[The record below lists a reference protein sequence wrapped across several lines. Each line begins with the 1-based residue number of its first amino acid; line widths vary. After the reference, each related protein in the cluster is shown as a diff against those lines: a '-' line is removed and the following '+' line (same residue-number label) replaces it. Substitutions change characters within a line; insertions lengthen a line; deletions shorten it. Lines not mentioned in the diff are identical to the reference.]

1 MLLHTCWCICF
12 TVPLDIC
19 SEIQCFKTVFRWIWK
34 FQFMQKIKRQNL
46 FFLPSQ
52 LLACWP
58 CSSPRRPVAVVA
70 RSTSTG
76 LPPLLSCSCAVARS
90 FSWPSWGRSP
100 ARALA
105 HSLSHRHWGPRHS
118 VLSFL
123 ESAPSRTRMGKIL
136 SLRLRIFL
144 RFGVPYT
151 TAPVQEGCPR
161 WSALLSAILAREPPS
176 SRARTRHQN
185 PSGCSRVCVR
195 RFASS
200 LALLSLRRVPMC
212 SKEAVNAFI

>member
-105 HSLSHRHWGPRHS
+105 HSLSHRHWGPTPQCRLLPR
-118 VLSFL
+118 VGT
-123 ESAPSRTRMGKIL
+123 EPDTDGKNPVAP
-136 SLRLRIFL
+136 
-144 RFGVPYT
+144 P
-151 TAPVQEGCPR
+151 PN
-161 WSALLSAILAREPPS
+161 LSAIWRALHN
-176 SRARTRHQN
+176 RARIRGMPQVVRSPFRN
-185 PSGCSRVCVR
+185 PSARAT
-195 RFASS
+195 FISS
-200 LALLSLRRVPMC
+200 SYAP
-212 SKEAVNAFI
+212 SKP